1 MKNIH
6 RPILEGEDTNAQ
18 RVFAFGV
25 IAIALIAIATW
36 AVLGTEERR
45 ATAECLKWKSE
56 AKEYPYFYITKAEKA
71 QCDTYEIET
80 GASVI

>member
-6 RPILEGEDTNAQ
+6 RPRLDGEDTNAE

-25 IAIALIAIATW
+25 IAIALIVILTW
-36 AVLGTEERR
+36 AVLGAEERR

-56 AKEYPYFYITKAEKA
+56 AKENPIFYITKQEKA
-71 QCDTYEIET
+71 QCDAYEIET
-80 GASVI
+80 GAPVI

>member
-6 RPILEGEDTNAQ
+6 RPRLEGEDTLIEKIIFW
-18 RVFAFGV
+18 VFMT
-25 IAIALIAIATW
+25 AIIVMVVWIVTGA
-36 AVLGTEERR
+36 EERR
-45 ATAECLKWKSE
+45 ATTECLKWKSE